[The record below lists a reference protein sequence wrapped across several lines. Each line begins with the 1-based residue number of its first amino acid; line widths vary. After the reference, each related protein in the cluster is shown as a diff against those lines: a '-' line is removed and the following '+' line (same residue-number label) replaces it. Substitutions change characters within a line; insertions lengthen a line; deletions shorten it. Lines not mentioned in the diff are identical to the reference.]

1 MKKIFYMNVYEFHLS
16 IEIVVMGPTK
26 FVFGMVL
33 SSVFLDLVF
42 CSFWRGVLKFNFG
55 FCTVVKF
62 EVQFIL
68 VWYIIN
74 WKWEKTHRIRMVFF
88 KRYKPH
94 RYSRSSTVVH
104 TAEANSTQFAIFET
118 IYPLFIENRHIV
130 SMHVY
135 LYMSLKAPYS
145 PIHFRHY
152 CNLRLPC
159 LRRLC

>member
-1 MKKIFYMNVYEFHLS
+1 MKKIFLYECLWIPSFHWNCS
-16 IEIVVMGPTK
+16 EGFNQIRVRNGSK
-26 FVFGMVL
+26 FGFSGFGFFVLFGGVF
-33 SSVFLDLVF
+33 FK
-42 CSFWRGVLKFNFG
+42 KFNFG

-118 IYPLFIENRHIV
+118 MYPLFIENRHIV

-135 LYMSLKAPYS
+135 LLIYESQSSLFANS
-145 PIHFRHY
+145 F
-152 CNLRLPC
+152 
-159 LRRLC
+159 